1 VEILGIDVGGSGI
14 KGAPVSIET
23 GAMLAP
29 RHRIPTPQ
37 PAKPRQVAE
46 VVAELVRHFDW
57 HGPVGCGFPAA
68 VRGGIVLTAS
78 NIHDKFIGTNAAEL
92 FSEASG
98 CPVCMVNDADAAG
111 LAEMTYGAGRGRK
124 GVVFMVTIG
133 TGLGTALFTDG
144 KLLPN
149 AELGHIEIN
158 GVKAELRA
166 SDAARKRENLSWEKW
181 GKRFNE
187 YLSTLEALFWP
198 DLFILGGGVSK
209 DYEKFAPMIKLQT
222 EVVLA
227 QFLNEAGIV
236 GAALSARSCVVDE
249 SGATS

>member
-1 VEILGIDVGGSGI
+1 
-14 KGAPVSIET
+14 
-23 GAMLAP
+23 
-29 RHRIPTPQ
+29 
-37 PAKPRQVAE
+37 VAE
-46 VVAELVRHFDW
+46 VVAELVRHFEW
-57 HGPVGCGFPAA
+57 RGPVGCGFPAA
-68 VRGGIVLTAS
+68 VRGGTVLTAS
-78 NIHDKFIGTNAAEL
+78 NIHNKFIGTNAAEL

-98 CPVCMVNDADAAG
+98 CPVCMINDADAAG
-111 LAEMTYGAGRGRK
+111 LAEMTFGAGRGRK

-144 KLLPN
+144 HLLPN

-158 GVKAELRA
+158 GIQAELRA
-166 SDAARKRENLSWEKW
+166 SDAARKREDLTWEKW

-187 YLSTLEALFWP
+187 YLSTLEKLFWP

-209 DYEKFAPMIKLQT
+209 DFEKFAPMINLQT

-236 GAALSARSCVVDE
+236 GAALSARSCVSEE
-249 SGATS
+249 SGTAG

>member
-1 VEILGIDVGGSGI
+1 MEILGIDVGGSGI
-14 KGAPVSIET
+14 KGAPVLIET
-23 GAMLAP
+23 GEMLAP

-68 VRGGIVLTAS
+68 VRGGTVLTAS

-98 CPVCMVNDADAAG
+98 CPVCMINDADAAG

-144 KLLPN
+144 ILLPN

-158 GVKAELRA
+158 GVKAEVRA
-166 SDAARKRENLSWEKW
+166 SDAARKREDLSWEKW

-187 YLSTLEALFWP
+187 YLHTLEQLFWP

-209 DYEKFAPMIKLQT
+209 EYEKFSPMINLQT

-236 GAALSARSCVVDE
+236 GAALSARSCFSDE
-249 SGATS
+249 GGTTS